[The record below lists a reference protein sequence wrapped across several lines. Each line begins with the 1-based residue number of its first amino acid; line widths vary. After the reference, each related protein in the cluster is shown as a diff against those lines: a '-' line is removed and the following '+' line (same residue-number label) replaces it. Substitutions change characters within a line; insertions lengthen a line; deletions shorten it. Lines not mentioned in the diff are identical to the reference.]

1 MGGVMFLKLRDA
13 DDESLVEVL
22 DLKQLLDPFANEVLV
37 RLHAGE
43 ELQDPG
49 AVRKDHLVFPSGEVL
64 PRCWLEGH
72 YGEPPH

>member
-1 MGGVMFLKLRDA
+1 METVFLKWRDA

-22 DLKQLLDPFANEVLV
+22 DLKQLFDPFANDVLV
-37 RLHAGE
+37 RFHAGE

-64 PRCWLEGH
+64 PRCWIEGH